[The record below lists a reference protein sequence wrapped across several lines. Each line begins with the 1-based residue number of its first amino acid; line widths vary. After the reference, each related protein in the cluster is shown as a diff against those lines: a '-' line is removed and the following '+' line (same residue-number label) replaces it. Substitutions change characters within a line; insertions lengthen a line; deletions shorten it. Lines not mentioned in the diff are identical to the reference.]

1 MVGGRE
7 RPPLDTIVVLQMGKP
22 KGSRGQAA
30 DKKLPVN
37 PVASNA
43 NKNARPEDLRLIA
56 TVN

>member
-7 RPPLDTIVVLQMGKP
+7 RPPLETIVVLQMGKP

-30 DKKLPVN
+30 GKKLPVN

-43 NKNARPEDLRLIA
+43 NKNVRCEDLRLIA